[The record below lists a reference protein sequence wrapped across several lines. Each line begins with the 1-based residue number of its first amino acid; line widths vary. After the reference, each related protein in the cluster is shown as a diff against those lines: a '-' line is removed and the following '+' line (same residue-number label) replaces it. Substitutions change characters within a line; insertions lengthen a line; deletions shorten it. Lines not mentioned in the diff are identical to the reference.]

1 MSKFNRKPSLDL
13 DLIKNLH
20 LMTSEWKNQ
29 PDRSSVVIWISVSDP
44 QNCYHSYH
52 TPSPTILH
60 SLPTFLITLL
70 LCCDLLSWHPLQWC
84 VCVCIVVC
92 VYVIILI
99 CIIHAVVCISR
110 VDYTYLWCIYV
121 CILYICVFFCVLVL
135 PRACESRA
143 GLVCLLCVK
152 CVCVCR
158 ADGYWRSK
166 GFLMRS
172 ATWKQQL
179 TCVNLRAFV

>member
-1 MSKFNRKPSLDL
+1 MQSPWNKSNYSGCTNKSLYFRFYNCRFMSKFNRKPSIDL

-84 VCVCIVVC
+84 VCVCVYCGLCVRDNSYMYHTCSC
-92 VYVIILI
+92 VYFMCGLHIL
-99 CIIHAVVCISR
+99 VV
-110 VDYTYLWCIYV
+110 
-121 CILYICVFFCVLVL
+121 YICVYTVYMCVF
-135 PRACESRA
+135 
-143 GLVCLLCVK
+143 LCFGI
-152 CVCVCR
+152 
-158 ADGYWRSK
+158 A
-166 GFLMRS
+166 
-172 ATWKQQL
+172 
-179 TCVNLRAFV
+179 

>member
-1 MSKFNRKPSLDL
+1 MTLRIVTIVTTPHPPQSSTVSPPFSLL
-13 DLIKNLH
+13 YC
-20 LMTSEWKNQ
+20 
-29 PDRSSVVIWISVSDP
+29 SVVI
-44 QNCYHSYH
+44 CCHG
-52 TPSPTILH
+52 ILY
-60 SLPTFLITLL
+60 SG
-70 LCCDLLSWHPLQWC
+70 

-99 CIIHAVVCISR
+99 CIIHAGVWISC

-166 GFLMRS
+166 GFLMRR

-179 TCVNLRAFV
+179 TCVNLRAFESVWFVLKK